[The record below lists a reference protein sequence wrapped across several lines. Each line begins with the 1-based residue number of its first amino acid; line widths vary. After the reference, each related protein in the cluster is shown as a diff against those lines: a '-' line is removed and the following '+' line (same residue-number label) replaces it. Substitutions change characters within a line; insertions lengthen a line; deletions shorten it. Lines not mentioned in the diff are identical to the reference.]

1 MLAIGRDGKAIG
13 VVAILIRICVSYLE
27 KDYYCN
33 RANYVASCN
42 CRECRSVSARLSKA
56 TTIASGAGEWR
67 SKSLSA
73 IWIIMALKRKRR
85 DAKQGLFFHPNQ
97 VSSPTKSFQEKFS
110 SIERLLLF
118 SSFGFHGFLA
128 LERPFFWSYLLE
140 TLLLLHSRFSH

>member
-85 DAKQGLFFHPNQ
+85 DAKQGLFFPIPIKFQ
-97 VSSPTKSFQEKFS
+97 APPKVSRKSFLQLKDYYF
-110 SIERLLLF
+110 
-118 SSFGFHGFLA
+118 FLV
-128 LERPFFWSYLLE
+128 LVFMVS
-140 TLLLLHSRFSH
+140 